1 MSNRCKY
8 DWPTL
13 LQEFSESELTQAQ
26 FCQNKGIN
34 AKYFSLRRAR
44 FLRQS
49 ENDFVKVEVNAPKE
63 HGVISFKFSGGE
75 FCFDTSVDPH
85 YIATLIRAL

>member
-1 MSNRCKY
+1 MSNRRKY
-8 DWPTL
+8 DWPAL
-13 LQEFSESELTQAQ
+13 LQEYADSRLTQAQ

-44 FLRQS
+44 LLRQS
-49 ENDFVKVEVNAPKE
+49 QNDFIKVEVSPAN
-63 HGVISFKFSGGE
+63 HSGSVLFRFSGGE
-75 FCFDTSVDPH
+75 LCFDTSVDPH